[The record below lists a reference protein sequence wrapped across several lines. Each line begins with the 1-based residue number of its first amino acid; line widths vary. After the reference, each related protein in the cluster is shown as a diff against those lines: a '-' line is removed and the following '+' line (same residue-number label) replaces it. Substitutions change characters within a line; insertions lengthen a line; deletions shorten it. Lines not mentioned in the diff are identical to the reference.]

1 MQLKFTLNQRRRN
14 LFGLSPLFLIL
25 FFLVAGKI
33 NAQQY
38 VNGNLSTGAT
48 SSNGAAAPAGF
59 TWSEVQAGNGTAG
72 FGNNIT
78 NFTLADDFTI
88 AAGSWNLTKITF
100 YAYSTG
106 FAGGTSPYN
115 DVRVAIYNTNPSV
128 GNPAPI
134 YGDLTTNRF
143 LASSTASMYRIFN
156 ATPGTTRQ
164 IWKIEATV
172 ATVLNAGTYWIEWGV
187 GNGGLSNFSPASTVV
202 GTVTQPGNNALQH
215 TIAGNTWANAN
226 DGTNPQDFPFI
237 IDYTTGACT
246 GTPAPGNTLS
256 TASTVCPGISFTL
269 SLQNGTAGSG
279 VTYQWQ
285 SSPDGTTWTNI
296 TGATNASY
304 TTTLT
309 ATTQYRCNV
318 TCSGNTGTSTPVTVA
333 LTPPSNCYCTPP
345 ASDCTDDDVITRV
358 RISTLDNASS
368 CGTGPPAGYSN
379 YTTTV
384 AAPTVYSGAANPIT
398 VDAPATWTEGVC
410 VWIDYNQ
417 NGQFE
422 TTEYTSLG
430 NKPAGQTSVTGNIA
444 IPSTALNGTTRM
456 RVRIRFGGV
465 FTNTQACTGST
476 FSETED
482 YNVTIAPCVPVTITG
497 APSSSTI
504 VCGASTSF
512 TVTTAG
518 TLPAYSWQYR
528 TSASGIW
535 QTVTNGGI
543 YSGATTATLTLTDVS
558 QAFSGYQYR
567 ALVTGGCS
575 AVDFTSPPATL
586 TVNAIVPVVN
596 PASATICAGS
606 VQQLSLTNSVSAPVT
621 AVFNASAGL
630 PLAIPDN
637 NPTGAN
643 NTLVVSG
650 IPAGAV
656 VTEMK
661 VRFSVPAHTWAGD
674 LCAVIRAPNNQI
686 LNLDYFISA
695 TGAGPTGSG
704 MVNTTFSSLGGP
716 LLSSTT
722 SPYTGTFRADAV
734 TAGAPA
740 PGPTGFA
747 PTTNLWTALYSTLNG
762 NYTLAMYDGFGGDV
776 GSLTAW
782 SIEITYVSPALAQ
795 GTWNGPAGTMFTDAG
810 ATVPYTGTPA
820 TSIYVK
826 PTATTNNYTVS
837 FTTPIPCTSATTT
850 VPVNVSNPATGL
862 TVTPA
867 TRSVCLGGSTTFTAS
882 TTGGNPIAYQWQVS
896 TDGGLTYNNITGAT
910 SATLTVSGVTQAMS
924 GNRYRFTVTSAPC
937 TPAVV
942 SASIGT
948 LTVNPLPTVTL
959 SSPVVSLIPGR
970 TTTIT
975 GTSTPAAAAG
985 GWSWTLNGSAIG
997 GTTNTQ
1003 TVSIDGLGSYQAT
1016 VTDVNGCV
1024 NTSNTI
1030 DIGAEA
1036 SDKLWIYPN
1045 PTTGAFQVRLYY
1057 AGGLAE
1063 KRVVTIYNPLGQA
1076 ITSREF
1082 TLVSG
1087 VAPYLQMDFDLGG
1100 VKAKGTY
1107 VVKVADHFTGKVISG
1122 LVLVQ

>member
-1 MQLKFTLNQRRRN
+1 MQLNFTQKSLSR
-14 LFGLSPLFLIL
+14 LFVKALLTVVILFTFVKASYSQVLYSEDFAVMSPLPT
-25 FFLVAGKI
+25 GW
-33 NAQQY
+33 AQQ
-38 VNGNLSTGAT
+38 NLSTPAGTNPLWFQGNSGVFPAQ
-48 SSNGAAAPAGF
+48 NGAATSYAACNF
-59 TWSEVQAGNGTAG
+59 NSVAGNNTISNWL
-72 FGNNIT
+72 FMPNISIK
-78 NFTLADDFTI
+78 NGDVF
-88 AAGSWNLTKITF
+88 TF
-100 YAYSTG
+100 Y
-106 FAGGTSPYN
+106 
-115 DVRVAIYNTNPSV
+115 
-128 GNPAPI
+128 
-134 YGDLTTNRF
+134 
-143 LASSTASMYRIFN
+143 
-156 ATPGTTRQ
+156 TR
-164 IWKIEATV
+164 TV
-172 ATVLNAGTYWIEWGV
+172 ASPAFPDRLQVRMSLNGASTNAGTTANDV
-187 GNGGLSNFSPASTVV
+187 GDFTTLLLDINPTLTTTGYPNAWTQY
-202 GTVTQPGNNALQH
+202 TVTISGVAAPTSGRLAFRYFV
-215 TIAGNTWANAN
+215 TSGGPSGANS
-226 DGTNPQDFPFI
+226 
-237 IDYTTGACT
+237 DYIGVDNVVYTAVAPCT
-246 GTPAPGNTLS
+246 GTPAPGATNS
-256 TASTVCPGISFTL
+256 SINPVCPGVNFTL
-269 SLQNGTAGSG
+269 SLATPGSG

-296 TGATNASY
+296 TGATNA
-304 TTTLT
+304 TLT
-309 ATTQYRCNV
+309 TSQTAATYYRCNV
-318 TCSGNTGTSTPVTVA
+318 NCGANQGTSTPLQVNMA
-333 LTPPSNCYCTPP
+333 LPSACYCTPP

-358 RISTLDNASS
+358 RISTLDNAST